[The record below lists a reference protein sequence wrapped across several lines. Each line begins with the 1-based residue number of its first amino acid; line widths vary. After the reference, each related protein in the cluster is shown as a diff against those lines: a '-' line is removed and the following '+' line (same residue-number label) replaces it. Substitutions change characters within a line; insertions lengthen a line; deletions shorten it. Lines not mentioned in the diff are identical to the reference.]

1 MEEHAE
7 QFCSAWNCKARAGR
21 RPNPSP
27 SEGQRPGRRKA
38 RGWFSRPNGPTGLLR
53 RVVGPLARKTTFS
66 WPSRSRALPF
76 AGRPDARSGLT
87 CAARARNKFGIN
99 CHPCPV
105 ALLRRPTGSGLD
117 TPNGGPAPVKPSWSH
132 PGPRKIRGIWA
143 LGWKNTPNN
152 FVPRGTAKRVRA
164 EGPTHRPAKGNA
176 LEDGRQEDGFL
187 GPTGQ
192 PVFSGE
198 WLGRWPERPPSHG
211 HLDPGRCP
219 SLGDLTPVPGSHAP
233 ARARNK
239 FGINCHPC
247 PVALFAGPPG
257 ASMTRRMVGLRSV
270 EPGWSHPTAPSP
282 IPFSR

>member
-1 MEEHAE
+1 M
-7 QFCSAWNCKARAGR
+7 
-21 RPNPSP
+21 P
-27 SEGQRPGRRKA
+27 
-38 RGWFSRPNGPTGLLR
+38 LLR
-53 RVVGPLARKTTFS
+53 GAGILETFGRNEWKAVGWDQIR
-66 WPSRSRALPF
+66 
-76 AGRPDARSGLT
+76 G
-87 CAARARNKFGIN
+87 
-99 CHPCPV
+99 
-105 ALLRRPTGSGLD
+105 
-117 TPNGGPAPVKPSWSH
+117 
-132 PGPRKIRGIWA
+132 GPRKIRGIWA

-176 LEDGRQEDGFL
+176 LEDGRQQDGFL

-233 ARARNK
+233 AQARNK

-247 PVALFAGPPG
+247 PVALLRGPDSGHPLAGRQAQAHHERARRAEWWACARDHDHGYMVPDMVPAELVPPYSSFLPKVLTGGFAARLYQPMNSW
-257 ASMTRRMVGLRSV
+257 ARMN
-270 EPGWSHPTAPSP
+270 
-282 IPFSR
+282 